1 MSLGTKKT
9 AVAGVVPG
17 PIIQKKWTRLQKLA
31 VNLNQMKID
40 SMHAQPLQSVLFSI
54 KNPYSDFI
62 LAGLKRLEL
71 RKSIPAPLKEGEP
84 YTGWIYNSGK
94 DGDHAIVGK
103 FMVEDFFRCEVT
115 YDFMYDALP
124 KVLEESRLD
133 LKGLVDYLPCYALQ
147 VHSPKR
153 FAPVHL
159 SRIGLSRPPQSWQYL
174 TREQAAILYEYENIQ
189 DPRYHCEVSGY

>member
-1 MSLGTKKT
+1 M
-9 AVAGVVPG
+9 PE

-31 VNLNQMKID
+31 VNLNQMKTD
-40 SMHAQPLQSVLFSI
+40 PMYAQPLQSVLVSI

-62 LAGLKRLEL
+62 LAGLKKLKL
-71 RKSIPAPLKEGEP
+71 RKSIPQAFKNGEP
-84 YTGWIYNSGK
+84 CIGWIYNSGK
-94 DGDHAIVGK
+94 DGSHSIVGK
-103 FMVEDFFRCEVT
+103 FLVGDFFRCDVI
-115 YDFMYDALP
+115 YDFMYNDLP
-124 KVLEESRLD
+124 RVLKESCLD

-189 DPRYHCEVSGY
+189 DPRYHCEVSGH